1 MTRRHTREQ
10 PAGLGPG
17 GYTLVELM
25 IVVLLIGIISAIA
38 APALMESRKRSTL
51 GSVPRQTLS
60 LFETARA
67 RSLMRNAAMRV
78 VITRGNVTTPGN
90 IVLHE
95 SLNTSCNFFPRSATD
110 IDRGAD
116 TRWAVMTMDL
126 NTSRY
131 KRVGIHM
138 SLLGYGTVKYDPSAG
153 RTMTGTLT
161 AASLDL
167 CLNRRGL
174 LLENTGTFSNP
185 DWQRINTGG
194 ALQDNQ
200 VVIGF
205 QRREDGLDV
214 GVERIVLVKQGAVAR
229 IMR

>member
-1 MTRRHTREQ
+1 MRRENRGESGTD
-10 PAGLGPG
+10 LGPA

-51 GSVPRQTLS
+51 GSVPRQTLA

-67 RSLMRNAAMRV
+67 RSMMRNAAMRI
-78 VITRGNVTTPGN
+78 VITRGDVTVPGN
-90 IVLHE
+90 ILLHE

-110 IDRGAD
+110 TARGAE

-126 NTSRY
+126 NQARY
-131 KRVGIHM
+131 TRVGIHM
-138 SLLGYGTVKYDPSAG
+138 SLLGFGTVKYDTSG

-161 AASLDL
+161 APNLDL
-167 CLNRRGL
+167 CLNRRGTML
-174 LLENTGTFSNP
+174 V
-185 DWQRINTGG
+185 NTGG
-194 ALQDNQ
+194 TFTNPNWTPVGGVDPNRQL
-200 VVIGF
+200 VIGF

-214 GVERIVLVKQGAVAR
+214 GVERVVVVKQGAVAR
-229 IMR
+229 IQR